1 MARKKADDQAEPT
14 FEQRLARLEKIVTS
28 LESAEVGLD
37 ESLKLYAEGAALIK
51 ECRKTLT
58 EAEKRIATLT
68 EDAAGRLATEPFEAE
83 EGQASGK
90 VEGQK

>member
-1 MARKKADDQAEPT
+1 MAKKKSDEQAAPT

-28 LESAEVGLD
+28 LESGDIGLD

-83 EGQASGK
+83 EGEK
-90 VEGQK
+90 